1 MARDPNKLKVFE
13 LADQLMINV
22 YRATQRFPV
31 AERFGIQSQLRRAA
45 LSIPTNVVE
54 GCARQTLRE
63 YLRVLSIAL
72 GSALKRDTC
81 STCRSGGPAGRPR
94 LDRSCGSPR
103 PGTSESSDVFG
114 RRAVAGSR

>member
-54 GCARQTLRE
+54 GCARQTSRE
-63 YLRVLSIAL
+63 YPRFLSIAL
-72 GSALKRDTC
+72 GSASETRYL
-81 STCRSGGPAGRPR
+81 
-94 LDRSCGSPR
+94 LDVSQRWACWKTAP
-103 PGTSESSDVFG
+103 
-114 RRAVAGSR
+114 